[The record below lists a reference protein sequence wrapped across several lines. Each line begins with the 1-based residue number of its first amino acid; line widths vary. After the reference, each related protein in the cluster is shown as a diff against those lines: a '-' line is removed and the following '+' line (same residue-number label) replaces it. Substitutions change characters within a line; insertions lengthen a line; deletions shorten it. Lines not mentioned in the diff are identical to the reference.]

1 MNLRRAPA
9 ATANSLDRHNAPDT
23 HVHGNWLVLVQ
34 IVLGVL
40 AVFALIVFI
49 ASLPVYSL
57 QLQTVCRTTSCAV
70 GQLTPATVQAL
81 HRLGI
86 SIDGY
91 ALFRLISTIVSAVV
105 SFAVAGVLVWRRSD
119 EWMALLVAFMLV
131 MLGVV
136 GITDTVSGSASFW
149 HVPAQLV
156 SVLAYPTYFLVFM
169 VFPDGR
175 FVPHWS
181 RWLVI
186 TFLALSVWYD
196 FSPDTFNGNV
206 WLSLFGTLLFV
217 GLIISLPA
225 TQIYRYRY
233 VSTSIQLQQTKWVVF
248 GLAVGTALEF
258 VPYLLTLF
266 LPPFNQP
273 GSLYP
278 LLFNPDAGGSP
289 LQLLLPLSFG
299 VAILRYR
306 LWDIDILINRTLVY
320 GSLTAILGL
329 VYFAS
334 VIALQALLSVL
345 TGQFS
350 SGPQTPVVIVASTL
364 GIFALFH
371 PLRRRLQ
378 AIIDRRFYRSKYDAA
393 RTLAAFSASLRDE
406 VDLNQLREQL
416 LAVVQ
421 ETMQPSHISLWL
433 RDPEQSRERNTRLL
447 PRIDQE
453 ESAPP

>member
-1 MNLRRAPA
+1 MNHWQTPTSKWAGPDRV
-9 ATANSLDRHNAPDT
+9 ATT
-23 HVHGNWLVLVQ
+23 YVQGFWLVLTQ

-57 QLQTVCRTTSCAV
+57 QLQTVCRTTSCAI

-81 HRLGI
+81 HSLGI

-91 ALFRLISTIVSAVV
+91 ALFRLISTMVSAVV

-136 GITDTVSGSASFW
+136 GITNTVAGSASFW
-149 HVPAQLV
+149 HVPAQLL
-156 SVLAYPTYFLVFM
+156 SVLSYPTYFLVFM

-175 FVPHWS
+175 FVPRWT

-186 TFLALSVWYD
+186 TFLALSVWYT
-196 FSPDTFNGNV
+196 FFPDTYNGNF

-233 VSTSIQLQQTKWVVF
+233 VSTSMQLQQTKWVVF

-278 LLFNPDAGGSP
+278 LLFNPDAGGNP
-289 LQLLLPLSFG
+289 LELLLPLSFG

-306 LWDIDILINRTLVY
+306 LWDIDIIINRTLVY

-329 VYFAS
+329 VYFVS
-334 VIALQALLSVL
+334 IIALQFLLRGL
-345 TGQFS
+345 INQDA
-350 SGPQTPVVIVASTL
+350 PIAIVASTL
-364 GIFALFH
+364 GIAALFQ
-371 PLRRRLQ
+371 PLRRRIQ

-393 RTLAAFSASLRDE
+393 RIIANFSATLRNE
-406 VDLNQLREQL
+406 VDLNQWREQL
-416 LAVVQ
+416 LEVVQ
-421 ETMQPSHISLWL
+421 ETMQPTFVSLWL
-433 RDPEQSRERNTRLL
+433 RPAEHERKHR
-447 PRIDQE
+447 
-453 ESAPP
+453 APWRANPPGSSDGR